1 MRMSPLLRK
10 GLAGGIIFLF
20 IGTATIPSNGQ
31 TIDKL
36 SLPLSRGNI
45 LYVGGSGPGNYTRI
59 QDAINDS
66 NNGDT
71 IFIYDDASP
80 YFEHLKIT
88 KSVSLLG
95 EKKNT
100 TIIDGNGTF
109 DVIFINAN
117 EVNIC
122 GLSVR
127 NGKYGISLHSGDSN
141 CSIEDSI
148 IRNCSYD
155 GIRIPGSKTI
165 RIAHN
170 SITNCKYSG
179 ISPSGSSNNNISGN
193 FIENNGYGIYC
204 SSCSSMTL
212 TQNVIGNNKNYGVR
226 LSNSK
231 DLNISDNMFSEKN
244 GVNIFGPLP
253 VYWATHTIKNNTIGG
268 KPLRYYKNCSNLD
281 VSGDSGQIILANCT
295 SCVLH
300 DLNISEEEIGVEIGC
315 SANVLLRDSRFS
327 NNSYGIVMDTSK
339 DIILRDNMVANNSRG
354 ILLAEF
360 ITNLTIQANQICG
373 NGYGINAVASRFNRI
388 ISNIISDNGYG
399 IVFWENMMYIG
410 ENDNV
415 IVDNT
420 LSNNGCGI
428 MCEFSDSGS
437 SNNHFYHNALINN
450 TLGAIDEYRDVWN
463 SRHPYGGNY
472 WSDYTGVDMNHD
484 GIGDTPYNITYN
496 NRDNYPLMSPYSKTN
511 KPPGR
516 LKITGPLLRRAEV
529 DLDYTFNV
537 TDPDGDCLFFQINW
551 GDGTTE
557 KSISPLDTG
566 VNLTL
571 RHSWKKPGL
580 YTITS
585 TAEDPYYEKTNRA
598 TQKVLI
604 LSKKGTLISSIIA
617 FLERFPLLKK
627 IIDWLLGREPVK

>member
-1 MRMSPLLRK
+1 MK
-10 GLAGGIIFLF
+10 KILAVGIILLF
-20 IGTATIPSNGQ
+20 IGTAI
-31 TIDKL
+31 I
-36 SLPLSRGNI
+36 PLSGQNI
-45 LYVGGSGPGNYTRI
+45 EKISSSISRCNTLYVGGSGPGNYTRI

-66 NNGDT
+66 NDGDT

-100 TIIDGNGTF
+100 TIIDGNGSF
-109 DVIFINAN
+109 DVISINAN

-122 GLSVR
+122 GLTIR
-127 NGKYGISLHSGDSN
+127 NGKKGIYLHSDDSN
-141 CSIEDSI
+141 CSIEDTT
-148 IRNCSYD
+148 IRNCSDD
-155 GIRIPGSKTI
+155 GIHIQQSKNI
-165 RIAHN
+165 MIAYN
-170 SITNCKYSG
+170 NITYCKYSG
-179 ISPSGSSNNNISGN
+179 IRSSGSSNNYISWN
-193 FIENNGYGIYC
+193 FIENNSYGIYC
-204 SSCSSMTL
+204 SGCSSMTL
-212 TQNVIGNNKNYGVR
+212 TRNVIGNNKNYGIR
-226 LSNSK
+226 LYDSK
-231 DLNISDNMFSEKN
+231 DMNISDNTLTAKN

-253 VYWATHTIKNNTIGG
+253 VYWATHTIINNTVGG
-268 KPLRYYKNCSNLD
+268 KPLRYYKNCSNLEF
-281 VSGDSGQIILANCT
+281 SGDSGQIILANCT

-315 SANVLLRDSRFS
+315 SANILLRDSRFS
-327 NNSYGIVMDTSK
+327 NNTYGIVADSLK
-339 DIILRDNMVANNSRG
+339 DILLMNNTITNTKEG
-354 ILLAEF
+354 ILLAEYD
-360 ITNLTIQANQICG
+360 TNMTIQANKIRNSDCG
-373 NGYGINAVASRFNRI
+373 IFAFASRYNRI
-388 ISNIISDNGYG
+388 IANVISHNGYG
-399 IVFWENMMYIG
+399 IVFFENMMYIG

-428 MCEFSDSGS
+428 ECEFSDSGS

-450 TLGAIDEYRDVWN
+450 TLGAIDEYRDAWN
-463 SRHPYGGNY
+463 SRYPYGGNY

-484 GIGDTPYNITYN
+484 GIGDTPYNITHH
-496 NRDNYPLMSPYSKTN
+496 NRDNYPLMSPYGKTN

-516 LKITGPLLRRAEV
+516 LKITGALLRRAEV
-529 DLDYTFNV
+529 DINYTFNV

-580 YTITS
+580 YTITVN
-585 TAEDPYYEKTNRA
+585 AEDPYSEKTNRA

-627 IIDWLLGREPVK
+627 IIEWLLGREPVK